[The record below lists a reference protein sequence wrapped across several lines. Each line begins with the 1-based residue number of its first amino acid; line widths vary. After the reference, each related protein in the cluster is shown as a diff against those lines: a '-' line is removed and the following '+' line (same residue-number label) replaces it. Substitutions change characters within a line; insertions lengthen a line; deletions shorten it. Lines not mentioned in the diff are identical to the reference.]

1 MYDVYSK
8 KVLCSDVKLKL
19 NMFLII
25 FCHALNKYFDVLT
38 NIRKHMYLIIIL
50 AVMLFHITFKV
61 NILIHQIANSSL
73 QMCNNYKCI

>member
-1 MYDVYSK
+1 MMFTLK
-8 KVLCSDVKLKL
+8 KYFVVMSNTFFYL
-19 NMFLII
+19 FLII
-25 FCHALNKYFDVLT
+25 FCHALKRYFDVLT

-50 AVMLFHITFKV
+50 AVMLFHITFNV